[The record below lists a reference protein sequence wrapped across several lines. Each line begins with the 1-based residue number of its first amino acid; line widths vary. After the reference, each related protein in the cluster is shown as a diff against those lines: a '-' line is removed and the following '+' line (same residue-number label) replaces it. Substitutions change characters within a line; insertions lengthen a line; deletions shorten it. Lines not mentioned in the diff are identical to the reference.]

1 MPSATEVQN
10 VPPREKGQRG
20 IDSFFKSPKASP
32 VVKDKKD
39 LFSYFKKVN
48 SSPDHLNGTTQKESK
63 EEEGLELYVVEKEKE
78 DNEISGNESEVAI
91 SIDVESEGSDTEM
104 DEQTSSQTDG
114 SSTENSTEE
123 GSSASMSE
131 DEPEV
136 VEVVRE
142 KVGKS
147 SEKNTEG
154 LSSGKQNIFA
164 FMMAN
169 RSKQNEVLKEMREE
183 EESVEKDSSETLPN
197 KKGVISN
204 SEEEECE
211 GKKSKKLNESNDTVH
226 TTVVENDRKK
236 KIRKEKRN
244 RKSVGKNVQLT
255 ETESSSESCE
265 ELEVVFQKN
274 DDTCESDSHTP
285 AVATKPKL
293 NKVSASYSGGN
304 AFAFMMANRHK
315 QEKALSENESGKG
328 ETSEGDNSEN
338 SNAPTDITEK
348 KKNRGRGRKKKQEDL
363 DSSLA
368 DFEVSEKEE
377 PKKISKVR
385 KIVRK
390 KKTDIAVSEKS
401 NPPVQTSEVKTEEGV
416 RQPKIPTQTTETK
429 IQEKDT
435 VKIAETVCKNIS
447 EATRTD
453 GSERNTDNIAMSGA
467 DQKCQTSIKN
477 EKDAPEKKSLSET
490 AEYEDNNIRQKNG
503 NIKAPKAKKGR
514 VVAAKRKKQKID
526 TQNIVVKDKS
536 EQGTNNMAEIPV
548 EKNVTAEIPVEKN
561 IKAEIPVEKNV
572 MAEIPVEKNATEE
585 RPIKSEKIKKEK
597 GVKNKK
603 NIAAVEVSSME
614 KDETAEAVEPPRKRR
629 RKKVDYVVDSDEEE
643 VVINHQTNHKVNP
656 EKTGDKEDTIT
667 DADTENSSK
676 KRNISTFFKKIS
688 KEEKAA
694 ERSKNIFTVKADV
707 HAPCDGKLESSQVE
721 QAAKRKNLQ
730 SNETAEKENVSSIP
744 KDKKNDR
751 RISRRIKKRQELEEL
766 NKIELLEQITPTNS
780 PVKLPAQNLREINIT
795 SNNLSKESGMGT
807 ITETAVV
814 ESKTSET
821 KNNNI
826 AKKVR
831 NKANKRILQEEE
843 NDCAKIE
850 ESKNGDEANIPLQD
864 LPLNEE
870 NTEKKEP
877 AKKSRRRLSRKA
889 VIEPPVVVDQADL
902 SKENDLPKSIVEST
916 ENPSSKVDTTGD
928 EIFPKSTRATRARGV
943 NKSAQD
949 STDTDTSIGSRKR
962 SPRTRNNLLSDSM
975 ESEDDKEN
983 VVHYTSTLIHKPGK
997 LSLRLKKV
1005 QPSLKTKTKG
1015 RKSLSLKHNNVA
1027 ESCPVKAKARELV
1040 QKAKLAKRSPKGK
1053 VKRLSMSR
1061 TKKKALSNHV
1071 VKKIVEQNVVQVNM
1085 VQTDNDDVVLIDDE
1099 ASPVKPTKKKKQML
1113 LKPPTASTPKTK
1125 LVKRKV
1131 IRSKK
1136 ANQKEP
1142 DEVEV
1147 LESSAGESSRRS
1159 SRQAAANAKKMIE
1172 EQQEVEEEVIVEKT
1186 KKAEKEKPVKESKLA
1201 PIFCKKK
1208 VVELSPSKLK
1218 ARQDF
1223 LQSGVPDQIKKQVL
1237 IEKSQEDEV
1246 SEWPPFPAVSHV
1258 QQKSDTD
1265 SVWSLVSPNIEKL
1278 RETNERDSSLVP
1290 LETKIYSTDMMS
1302 KLNKDKS
1309 STKLGVGN
1317 NPTLDLASI
1326 VAILLSLKKENP
1338 YFPAFSVFK
1347 SYLDLKKDAV
1357 DLYKKELEKEESK
1370 IKVIDLEEEEEEAK
1384 RGKRKRR
1391 SKGSGGSKRSRLSGA
1406 KGKKKAA
1413 EEMGEDQ
1420 DTSLPLWQERIP
1432 HAWTQVFTPK
1442 HTNQVI
1448 GNTGHIRKMKMWLQ
1462 EWKRKSEIYANKEKN
1477 GKKKKTF
1484 RKDDDFLVSD
1494 DSSSFGDDDF
1504 VNTFLLSG
1512 PPGIGKTSAVYA
1524 LATELGYKVL
1534 EVNAS
1539 SRRQGRQVMTQLAEA
1554 TQSHSV
1560 SSKTSQQP
1568 ANTLTAM
1575 FAAKATNTK
1584 PSPKKVNL
1592 HEESQNSNKDLESK
1606 KKVALVLFEDIDIV
1620 FEEWD
1625 EGFITTVNNFM
1636 ATSKRPIILTVSD
1649 SSPNVLAKIKG
1660 NYEKLDF
1667 ASPPEDLIA
1676 HHLQLVCLA
1685 NGHHICLKDVQTLVH
1700 VNKGDVRQSLHDLQ
1714 LWTISGSS
1722 FQTCDCLENSQKDN
1736 SETNNEEKHSN
1747 SSKIVKDLSLADIFP
1762 DADQLDT
1769 SNVELYKS
1777 GLWGKSKG
1785 SAAFESKAVLHCDR
1799 RKITLEKQQESE
1811 GNICWSQISSNL
1823 PLLLPLPL
1831 TETEETK
1838 PKYPLQPDDPLLKTT
1853 PLWQRHSWL
1862 SIDEDEEESEQQPVT
1877 EEKKEKEEVEEEKE
1891 VKENA
1896 QKIPPNIQ
1904 KSSRQCL
1911 ESMAHLY
1918 DTIAQLDVL
1927 DSSQFETYSG
1937 KGIEER
1943 GWWTRQPMAGLSDEQ
1958 DNCDL
1963 PWAAHN
1969 LTNELVQFIGQR
1981 AVKYCHEE
1989 LSAALPKDSV
1999 TEWPQLSLKIHNDMR
2014 LPSLIPHKSKANSL
2028 RQEHQRIAASITKC
2042 LPAVNYLNKN
2052 TSMDHLS
2059 CIRSLIRYDELSAAI
2074 SKNRRGR
2081 RFLSNVAHL
2090 GIDLSAEEKLKT
2102 ANALLS

>member
-1 MPSATEVQN
+1 
-10 VPPREKGQRG
+10 
-20 IDSFFKSPKASP
+20 
-32 VVKDKKD
+32 
-39 LFSYFKKVN
+39 
-48 SSPDHLNGTTQKESK
+48 
-63 EEEGLELYVVEKEKE
+63 
-78 DNEISGNESEVAI
+78 
-91 SIDVESEGSDTEM
+91 
-104 DEQTSSQTDG
+104 
-114 SSTENSTEE
+114 
-123 GSSASMSE
+123 
-131 DEPEV
+131 
-136 VEVVRE
+136 
-142 KVGKS
+142 
-147 SEKNTEG
+147 
-154 LSSGKQNIFA
+154 
-164 FMMAN
+164 MMAN
-169 RSKQNEVLKEMREE
+169 RGKQNEVLKEMREE
-183 EESVEKDSSETLPN
+183 EESAKNDCSETLLN
-197 KKGVISN
+197 KKGVTSN
-204 SEEEECE
+204 SEEEECD
-211 GKKSKKLNESNDTVH
+211 GKKSKKVNESNNTAQVD
-226 TTVVENDRKK
+226 ENKVKK
-236 KIRKEKRN
+236 KIGKEKRTVRRN
-244 RKSVGKNVQLT
+244 KKSVGKNVQLT

-265 ELEVVFQKN
+265 ELEVVFEKKDATSKSN
-274 DDTCESDSHTP
+274 SHTP
-285 AVATKPKL
+285 AIPSKAKL
-293 NKVSASYSGGN
+293 NTAPTSYSGGN

-315 QEKALSENESGKG
+315 QDKALSENESGKG
-328 ETSEGDNSEN
+328 ETSEGDNNEN
-338 SNAPTDITEK
+338 SDAPTDNTEK
-348 KKNRGRGRKKKQEDL
+348 KKNKGRSRKKKQEDL

-377 PKKISKVR
+377 PKISKPKKTVR
-385 KIVRK
+385 KRK
-390 KKTDIAVSEKS
+390 TNTAVSGQS
-401 NPPVQTSEVKTEEGV
+401 DPPVQASEIKTEEGHGL
-416 RQPKIPTQTTETK
+416 PKIPIQTTETK
-429 IQEKDT
+429 AEEKVT
-435 VKIAETVCKNIS
+435 KKIKETVSKNIS
-447 EATRTD
+447 ETTKTE
-453 GSERNTDNIAMSGA
+453 GSQRNPSNIAMS
-467 DQKCQTSIKN
+467 DHEEKCPTRIKD
-477 EKDAPEKKSLSET
+477 ERDAPETKPPTET
-490 AEYEDNNIRQKNG
+490 AEGGDNNVRQKNV
-503 NIKAPKAKKGR
+503 KVKVPKTKKVRG
-514 VVAAKRKKQKID
+514 KQKISS
-526 TQNIVVKDKS
+526 QNIVLKDKA
-536 EQGTNNMAEIPV
+536 EQVTNKVAEIPV
-548 EKNVTAEIPVEKN
+548 EKNTEESQITSEIVEKE
-561 IKAEIPVEKNV
+561 KRAKSKKNV
-572 MAEIPVEKNATEE
+572 ST
-585 RPIKSEKIKKEK
+585 
-597 GVKNKK
+597 
-603 NIAAVEVSSME
+603 VEVSSME
-614 KDETAEAVEPPRKRR
+614 NDERVKIEPTEAEEPPRKRR
-629 RKKVDYVVDSDEEE
+629 RKKVDYAVDSDQEE
-643 VVINHQTNHKVNP
+643 IIDHKTSHKTNP
-656 EKTGDKEDTIT
+656 EETGDKEHTIT
-667 DADTENSSK
+667 DAENSSK
-676 KRNISTFFKKIS
+676 KGNISTFFKKIS
-688 KEEKAA
+688 KEEKAV

-707 HAPCDGKLESSQVE
+707 HAPCDGMLESSKME
-721 QAAKRKNLQ
+721 HAAKRKKVQ
-730 SNETAEKENVSSIP
+730 GNETADKENVSDIP

-780 PVKLPAQNLREINIT
+780 PIKLPAQNLREINIT
-795 SNNLSKESGMGT
+795 SNDLPKKERGT
-807 ITETAVV
+807 GTMIEAAAV
-814 ESKTSET
+814 ESKAFET
-821 KNNNI
+821 KNNV
-826 AKKVR
+826 AKKIR
-831 NKANKRILQEEE
+831 NKASKRILQEEE
-843 NDCAKIE
+843 NDCTKIE
-850 ESKNGDEANIPLQD
+850 ESKNGDEAKIPLED
-864 LPLNEE
+864 LPVNEE
-870 NTEKKEP
+870 NTEKKGP

-889 VIEPPVVVDQADL
+889 VIEPPDTVDQTVL
-902 SKENDLPKSIVEST
+902 PKENTSPKSIVESIETPPSKLDAT
-916 ENPSSKVDTTGD
+916 ED
-928 EIFPKSTRATRARGV
+928 EIFPKSTRATRARNL

-949 STDTDTSIGSRKR
+949 SNTDTDTSMGSRKR
-962 SPRTRNNLLSDSM
+962 SPRTRDSLLSESM

-983 VVHYTSTLIHKPGK
+983 VVHYTSTLIQKPGK

-1005 QPSLKTKTKG
+1005 QPTLKTKTRG

-1027 ESCPVKAKARELV
+1027 ESCPAQAKARELV

-1061 TKKKALSNHV
+1061 TKKKTLSNNV

-1085 VQTDNDDVVLIDDE
+1085 VQIDNDVVLIDEEE
-1099 ASPVKPTKKKKQML
+1099 ASPVKPTKKKRQML

-1136 ANQKEP
+1136 GNQNAPE
-1142 DEVEV
+1142 EVDV
-1147 LESSAGESSRRS
+1147 LEDTVGESSRRS

-1172 EQQEVEEEVIVEKT
+1172 EQQEIEEEVRVEKT

-1208 VVELSPSKLK
+1208 IIELSPSKLK

-1237 IEKSQEDEV
+1237 IEKSQEEEV

-1265 SVWSLVSPNIEKL
+1265 SVWSLASPNIEKL
-1278 RETNERDSSLVP
+1278 KETNESDSSVVP
-1290 LETKIYSTDMMS
+1290 LGTKIYSTDMMS

-1317 NPTLDLASI
+1317 NPTLDVASI
-1326 VAILLSLKKENP
+1326 IAILLSLKKENP
-1338 YFPAFSVFK
+1338 YFPALSVFK
-1347 SYLDLKKDAV
+1347 SYLDLKKEAV

-1406 KGKKKAA
+1406 KGKKKEA
-1413 EEMGEDQ
+1413 EEKGEDK

-1432 HAWTQVFTPK
+1432 HAWTQVFSPK

-1448 GNTGHIRKMKMWLQ
+1448 GNTGHVRKMKMWLQ

-1484 RKDDDFLVSD
+1484 RKDDDFLISD
-1494 DSSSFGDDDF
+1494 DSSSFGDDGF

-1575 FAAKATNTK
+1575 FAAKASADTK

-1625 EGFITTVNNFM
+1625 EGFIATVNNFM

-1667 ASPPEDLIA
+1667 VSPPEDLIA

-1685 NGHHICLKDVQTLVH
+1685 NGYHICLKDVRTLVH
-1700 VNKGDVRQSLHDLQ
+1700 VNKRDVRQSLHDLQ
-1714 LWTISGSS
+1714 LWSMSGSS
-1722 FQTCDCLENSQKDN
+1722 FQICDCLENSQKDD
-1736 SETNNEEKHSN
+1736 SETNREEENSK
-1747 SSKIVKDLSLADIFP
+1747 SSKVVKDLSLGDIFP
-1762 DADQLDT
+1762 DADQLET
-1769 SNVELYKS
+1769 SNVELYAS
-1777 GLWGKSKG
+1777 GLLGKIKG
-1785 SAAFESKAVLHCDR
+1785 SAVFDSKADLHCDR
-1799 RKITLEKQQESE
+1799 RKTTLEKQRKSNR
-1811 GNICWSQISSNL
+1811 NISWSQISSNL

-1862 SIDEDEEESEQQPVT
+1862 SIDEDEEEVEQPPVT
-1877 EEKKEKEEVEEEKE
+1877 EEKEEKVEVEEEEKE
-1891 VKENA
+1891 VKENT
-1896 QKIPPNIQ
+1896 QKIPPNVQ

-1911 ESMAHLY
+1911 ESMARLY

-1927 DSSQFETYSG
+1927 DSSQLETYPG
-1937 KGIEER
+1937 KRIEEH
-1943 GWWTRQPMAGLSDEQ
+1943 GWWTRQPTAGLSDEQ

-1963 PWAAHN
+1963 PWAPRN
-1969 LTNELVQFIGQR
+1969 LTNDLVQFVGQR

-1999 TEWPQLSLKIHNDMR
+1999 TEWPQLCLTIHNDMR
-2014 LPSLIPHKSKANSL
+2014 VPSLIPHESKANSL
-2028 RQEHQRIAASITKC
+2028 RQEHRRIAATITSC
-2042 LPAVNYLNKN
+2042 LPAINYLNKN
-2052 TSMDHLS
+2052 TSTDHLP